1 MDEEQNQLPQE
12 GDIQPIVDL
21 GSSLI
26 RTDQGT
32 IYVLTIVGQIEGHQL
47 LPPTSKSTKYEQIGR
62 ASCRERV

>member
-26 RTDQGT
+26 RT
-32 IYVLTIVGQIEGHQL
+32 
-47 LPPTSKSTKYEQIGR
+47 EQEIGR